1 MCKGMR
7 KPSAAARMETMMTMG
22 FIPVVAT
29 FAHIRHVIDEK
40 MSKRKEVNPVRT
52 QIKLASEQD

>member
-1 MCKGMR
+1 
-7 KPSAAARMETMMTMG
+7 METMMTMG

-40 MSKRKEVNPVRT
+40 NVEKKEVNPDFGV
-52 QIKLASEQD
+52 LASSSRAGSEQD